1 MSDSACHIEL
11 TSSNGEFF
19 SNSLID
25 DIMIHPQYATQKIMI
40 GTSNGPVST
49 MTITSNNVGVGIA
62 SPSYK
67 LDVVGDIN
75 LTGTFRQNGAPYIA
89 SQWSNNSTNVFL
101 LSSNVGIGT
110 STPSTALDVNGTINA
125 TAYTG
130 DTITSLSNLGMFGS
144 NTAVSASNTTI
155 SLSNYVYGTNT
166 TNITTAQTTANW
178 GSNAAVFGSN
188 TSVSASNTT
197 ISLSNYVYGANT
209 TNISWTSNA
218 AVFGSNTSVASSNV
232 AFWSS
237 NNLFNKNTGGTINGN
252 VTVFGNVTVSNATL
266 ECSNISIKRDNDD
279 VLIIEVNEGSASIR
293 NGNLGDDLRLLG
305 ACNVSLQT
313 FTSASWNTRLHVQNN
328 GNIGIATTSPSEVLD
343 VVGNIKASSNVYV
356 TSRLGVGTSN
366 PSQPVHVVGNM
377 RVEGNLD
384 INGIFNTINTDV
396 QVTDQFTV
404 SNAGTGPALNVYQM
418 GAQSIAD
425 FYDDSN
431 LAMRIAD
438 GGNVGIGHSSPFRK
452 LDVIGTARVSSES
465 TYLAYDSS
473 RGFNVIGTNG
483 IMRLWR
489 PTGDVT
495 YELITGSNGASPGAT
510 SNYWWDFFVSYT
522 NGSFNIRDRTT
533 IGGNTAT
540 RLAIDL
546 AGNVGI
552 GTTTPAYRL
561 DVAGTLRTQ
570 NLIYTNNQVNNCVIS
585 LFKAG
590 TPTSTDTAYYGFGL
604 NSSLLRYQVE
614 SGSTDHGF
622 FADTTELMRI
632 KGTGNVGIGTTA
644 PSYRLD
650 VNGNIKATTSSTTTG
665 IIVQRDDVN
674 TIIGNTVGTENYG
687 SIQVMSAG
695 SASSVGS
702 SPYHLNLQP
711 SGGDIYTGTGNV
723 GIGTK
728 TPSAKLHVSGNVQI
742 TNNANALHLTLSN
755 NNSPFLQI
763 NGSSNSVILG
773 VASAN
778 SAHSSDAVTGDA
790 VLKTSPI
797 GSTGRLLI
805 QTGHTSSAIA
815 INSNNNVGIGTT
827 TPSSL
832 LTVAGMITTIGSG
845 TGLMLNG
852 GGGQTNIA
860 LSNNRNAIVQLG
872 LAYNNG
878 EFSSDAQSNDLIVRN
893 MATNG
898 KILLQ
903 NNNNA
908 SALCVNSNNNVGIGT
923 GTPLYRLDVSGNT
936 RLNNAA
942 IGDAG
947 HGPTWAAFAHSNS
960 FTTGGYA
967 LLQNNTGSTLLNC
980 ATGQSINFR
989 INNVDQ
995 GFWNATGLG
1004 VGTTSPGY
1012 RLDVNGDI
1020 NFTGS
1025 LRSNGNIVTFGGG
1038 GGSSQWTSSGA
1049 NVSVGSGSN
1058 VGIRTTSPS
1067 YALDVNGTSKL
1078 GQVYNFNE
1086 DSPIGGTS
1094 TNRRFALLA
1103 TLSTNNGFC
1112 RFQGIAGGHDST
1124 STGQGKCMFD
1134 VIVDNRNVSIRG
1146 NVENFLGNNQAGIVI
1161 YRNNTSGAFTV
1172 YLSGKDWYRHTT
1184 QVTSADSGT
1193 TVSTSL
1199 SWSSDTAW
1207 TTPAGTTLW
1216 LDTTVHIP
1224 NNSQATDFYMSSAGT
1239 PVYGITQLN
1248 TGYVGIG
1255 NSNPTYMLD
1264 VTGKQRLTGNVI
1276 SQNAGPRLQIN
1287 DFDGTEDSA
1296 MYAIA
1301 QITQNGAGTSTYSN
1315 QACLAFV
1322 RSGNWVTGLGF
1333 ARGSNVFGIG
1343 QGQGPTANFSPS
1355 WLSITQGGNI
1365 GIGTTSPNTNLHV
1378 NHDFHITANNAAW
1391 NSTAGKGLYM
1401 RYSTNAQDSAY
1412 IQSITR
1418 SLNTYHNLIIQASN
1432 LQLGGTNDMGNAT
1445 NSVYVRF
1452 DGNVGIGTASPA
1464 FRLDVVGN
1472 TRLNNAT
1479 IGDSGFGNTVA
1490 VFAHSNEFNMTDFA
1504 LAQSSSGETYLNC
1517 ATGQP
1522 LRFRRNNVDLGVWNT
1537 SGLGIGTS
1545 SAANTLDVLGTF
1557 RVKSTTALKGSGN
1570 QLNMMSVETND
1581 ATALAFNVRV
1591 IPSATATAQG
1601 IHIHAVEPGV
1611 SDDRN
1616 LILQGDAGR
1625 IGIGTKN
1632 PSSSYKCHV
1641 GGSLLADGDVVGFSD
1656 IRLKSNIKIIDNALV
1671 KLHSINGYTF
1681 NIKADDRKHT
1691 GLIAQEVKEVLPEA
1705 VHEDKEEEGGYLSLA
1720 YGNMA
1725 GLLVEAIKE
1734 VDNNYKAKTQSL
1746 EEQVSL
1752 LQAEVLELKQLV
1764 KSLTS

>member
-155 SLSNYVYGTNT
+155 SLSNYVYGTNTTNT

-533 IGGNTAT
+533 IGGNTTT
-540 RLAIDL
+540 RLVIDL

-552 GTTTPAYRL
+552 GTT
-561 DVAGTLRTQ
+561 
-570 NLIYTNNQVNNCVIS
+570 S
-585 LFKAG
+585 
-590 TPTSTDTAYYGFGL
+590 
-604 NSSLLRYQVE
+604 
-614 SGSTDHGF
+614 
-622 FADTTELMRI
+622 
-632 KGTGNVGIGTTA
+632 
-644 PSYRLD
+644 
-650 VNGNIKATTSSTTTG
+650 
-665 IIVQRDDVN
+665 
-674 TIIGNTVGTENYG
+674 
-687 SIQVMSAG
+687 
-695 SASSVGS
+695 
-702 SPYHLNLQP
+702 
-711 SGGDIYTGTGNV
+711 
-723 GIGTK
+723 
-728 TPSAKLHVSGNVQI
+728 
-742 TNNANALHLTLSN
+742 
-755 NNSPFLQI
+755 
-763 NGSSNSVILG
+763 
-773 VASAN
+773 
-778 SAHSSDAVTGDA
+778 
-790 VLKTSPI
+790 
-797 GSTGRLLI
+797 
-805 QTGHTSSAIA
+805 
-815 INSNNNVGIGTT
+815 
-827 TPSSL
+827 
-832 LTVAGMITTIGSG
+832 
-845 TGLMLNG
+845 
-852 GGGQTNIA
+852 
-860 LSNNRNAIVQLG
+860 
-872 LAYNNG
+872 
-878 EFSSDAQSNDLIVRN
+878 
-893 MATNG
+893 
-898 KILLQ
+898 
-903 NNNNA
+903 
-908 SALCVNSNNNVGIGT
+908 
-923 GTPLYRLDVSGNT
+923 
-936 RLNNAA
+936 
-942 IGDAG
+942 
-947 HGPTWAAFAHSNS
+947 
-960 FTTGGYA
+960 
-967 LLQNNTGSTLLNC
+967 
-980 ATGQSINFR
+980 
-989 INNVDQ
+989 
-995 GFWNATGLG
+995 
-1004 VGTTSPGY
+1004 
-1012 RLDVNGDI
+1012 
-1020 NFTGS
+1020 
-1025 LRSNGNIVTFGGG
+1025 
-1038 GGSSQWTSSGA
+1038 
-1049 NVSVGSGSN
+1049 
-1058 VGIRTTSPS
+1058 
-1067 YALDVNGTSKL
+1067 
-1078 GQVYNFNE
+1078 
-1086 DSPIGGTS
+1086 
-1094 TNRRFALLA
+1094 
-1103 TLSTNNGFC
+1103 
-1112 RFQGIAGGHDST
+1112 
-1124 STGQGKCMFD
+1124 
-1134 VIVDNRNVSIRG
+1134 
-1146 NVENFLGNNQAGIVI
+1146 
-1161 YRNNTSGAFTV
+1161 
-1172 YLSGKDWYRHTT
+1172 
-1184 QVTSADSGT
+1184 
-1193 TVSTSL
+1193 
-1199 SWSSDTAW
+1199 
-1207 TTPAGTTLW
+1207 
-1216 LDTTVHIP
+1216 
-1224 NNSQATDFYMSSAGT
+1224 
-1239 PVYGITQLN
+1239 
-1248 TGYVGIG
+1248 
-1255 NSNPTYMLD
+1255 
-1264 VTGKQRLTGNVI
+1264 
-1276 SQNAGPRLQIN
+1276 
-1287 DFDGTEDSA
+1287 
-1296 MYAIA
+1296 
-1301 QITQNGAGTSTYSN
+1301 
-1315 QACLAFV
+1315 
-1322 RSGNWVTGLGF
+1322 
-1333 ARGSNVFGIG
+1333 
-1343 QGQGPTANFSPS
+1343 PTAN
-1355 WLSITQGGNI
+1355 
-1365 GIGTTSPNTNLHV
+1365 LHV
-1378 NHDFHITANNAAW
+1378 KNDFHIAANNAAW
-1391 NSTAGKGLYM
+1391 NTTAGKGLHM
-1401 RYSTNAQDSAY
+1401 RYSTNSTQDAAY

-1570 QLNMMSVETND
+1570 QINMMSVETND
-1581 ATALAFNVRV
+1581 VTALAFNVRV

-1705 VHEDKEEEGGYLSLA
+1705 VHDSKNDDGSDGYLSLA

-1725 GLLVEAIKE
+1725 GLFVEAIKE
-1734 VDNNYKAKTQSL
+1734 VDNKYKTHISTLQQ
-1746 EEQVSL
+1746 QVSS
-1752 LQAEVLELKQLV
+1752 LQQELSELKQMVQSAL
-1764 KSLTS
+1764 S